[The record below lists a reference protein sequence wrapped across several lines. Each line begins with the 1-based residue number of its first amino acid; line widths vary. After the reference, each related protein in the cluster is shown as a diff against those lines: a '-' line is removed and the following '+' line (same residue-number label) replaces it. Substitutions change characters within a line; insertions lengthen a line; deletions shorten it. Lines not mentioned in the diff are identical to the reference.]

1 MFTNAWIYFVI
12 LFQVREMVVA
22 ILSECGM
29 DVENE
34 ILESIIDKVIV
45 CWNMCF
51 SYVV

>member
-1 MFTNAWIYFVI
+1 MLGTI
-12 LFQVREMVVA
+12 LLSCNFFQVREMVVA

-45 CWNMCF
+45 CWDMCF